1 MKGKSKMKVN
11 ELVSWPINA
20 FTYALA
26 YIQANEVMQIVEFAF
41 AILTSIVLLLY
52 RLYVWYKEA
61 KKDGKIDKEEIKE
74 GIDIIASGVEDIK
87 KVKEKKGDKNA
98 NNQ

>member
-1 MKGKSKMKVN
+1 MKVN
-11 ELVSWPINA
+11 ELVSWPINV

-26 YIQANEVMQIVEFAF
+26 YIQANEVMQVVEFVL

-74 GIDIIASGVEDIK
+74 GINIIASGVEDIK

-98 NNQ
+98 NDQ

>member
-1 MKGKSKMKVN
+1 MKVN

-20 FTYALA
+20 LTYALA
-26 YIQANEVMQIVEFAF
+26 YIQANEVMQVIEFVL

-61 KKDGKIDKEEIKE
+61 KKDGKIDKEEIKQ

-98 NNQ
+98 NDQ

>member
-1 MKGKSKMKVN
+1 MKVN

-20 FTYALA
+20 LTYALA
-26 YIQANEVMQIVEFAF
+26 YIQANEVMQVIEFVL

-74 GIDIIASGVEDIK
+74 GINIIASGVEDIK

-98 NNQ
+98 NDQ

>member
-1 MKGKSKMKVN
+1 MKVN

-20 FTYALA
+20 LTYALA
-26 YIQANEVMQIVEFAF
+26 YIQANEVMQVVEFVL
-41 AILTSIVLLLY
+41 AILTSIILLLY
-52 RLYVWYKEA
+52 RIYVWYKEA
-61 KKDGKIDKEEIKE
+61 KKDGKIDKEEIKQ

-98 NNQ
+98 NDQ

>member
-1 MKGKSKMKVN
+1 MKVN

-26 YIQANEVMQIVEFAF
+26 SIQANEVMQFIEFAL
-41 AILTSIVLLLY
+41 AILTSIVLLSY
-52 RLYVWYKEA
+52 RIYVWYREA
-61 KKDGKIDKEEIKE
+61 KKDGKIDKEEIKQ

-98 NNQ
+98 NDQ

>member
-1 MKGKSKMKVN
+1 MKVN

-20 FTYALA
+20 LTYALA
-26 YIQANEVMQIVEFAF
+26 YIQANEVMQIVEFVL

-52 RLYVWYKEA
+52 RIYVWYKEA
-61 KKDGKIDKEEIKE
+61 KKDGKIDKEEIKQ

-98 NNQ
+98 NDQ

>member
-1 MKGKSKMKVN
+1 MKVN

-20 FTYALA
+20 LTYALA
-26 YIQANEVMQIVEFAF
+26 YIQANEVMQVVEFVL

-61 KKDGKIDKEEIKE
+61 KKDGKIDKEEIKQ

-98 NNQ
+98 NDQ